1 MTKETVPVSFFL
13 GADNRARYCSLFG
26 EVYSPFDEGRHYILK
41 GGPGT
46 GKSTFMKKVAQKL
59 EARGYFVERCYCS
72 ADPASLDMIY
82 APEINY
88 SILDGTSPHNFD
100 ATLPGVTEFY
110 VNLGEAWDTRYL
122 KGHAKEIAEL
132 VNACSTEHKR
142 SSEFLWL
149 ASRMEAQ
156 KSKLFSLEA
165 DFEKLAGYM
174 KRLAKRKIPEKGA
187 SAPGK
192 INKRFLSGITPDGVF
207 VMYDTINALC
217 EEMVTVEDKYAAAAP
232 VIAAYLSAD
241 AVNKG
246 YDVYE
251 CYCPLMP
258 FSKVEHIIIPELK
271 LCFFTE
277 NRYHPS
283 LSDGEKTVHA
293 TRFCNKEILFSS
305 KEKLTFLEKSQKE
318 LITEAVRRMSV
329 AKGLHDKLEEYYI
342 KATDFSV
349 IDEKCEKLI
358 SEL

>member
-1 MTKETVPVSFFL
+1 MTKETSGVSFFL

-41 GGPGT
+41 GGPGS
-46 GKSTFMKKVAQKL
+46 GKSTLMKKVAEKL

-88 SILDGTSPHNFD
+88 SILDGTAPHNFD

-110 VNLGEAWDTRYL
+110 VNLGEAWDTRFL
-122 KGHAKEIAEL
+122 KAHAKEIAEL

-149 ASRMEAQ
+149 ASKMAAQ
-156 KSKLFSLEA
+156 KSRLFSLEA
-165 DFEKLAGYM
+165 DFEKLTGYM

-187 SAPGK
+187 NAPGK

-207 VMYDTINALC
+207 VMYDTLNALC
-217 EEMVTVEDKYAAAAP
+217 DEIITLDDKYGASSPVTAAH
-232 VIAAYLSAD
+232 LSAD

-258 FSKVEHIIIPELK
+258 FSKVEHIIIPELR
-271 LCFFTE
+271 LCFFSE

-293 TRFCNKEILFSS
+293 TRFCNKDGLLNS
-305 KEKLTFLEKSQKE
+305 KEKLAFLEKSQKE
-318 LITEAVRRMSV
+318 LVSEAVKRMSA
-329 AKGLHDKLEEYYI
+329 AKGLHDRLEEYYI

-358 SEL
+358 KEL